1 MQGLVRTALRLVVMV
16 VVTAAVLVAATAL
29 GLPMAAVLG
38 LAITMAGLV
47 GMLGLA
53 RRGRDSGASRETIE
67 IADVGAL
74 RAERTSPE
82 RASADRTAPTTAA
95 SATESGDGEDP
106 LVASMA
112 PGQDLDPELLMPRW
126 RRPSLLAARK
136 ADPMRTLRA
145 ERMPMRFTQ
154 PANPGT
160 SRRIIRYA
168 VVQLLD
174 RPDEVLGRQ
183 LSDLMSGDE
192 VEVLDPSGS
201 FWEVACPDGMV
212 GWVHRTT
219 LGAIGSEPAWA
230 SRRETE
236 PDDLLTAV
244 LSARGIQ

>member
-1 MQGLVRTALRLVVMV
+1 MQGLVRAVLRLVVMG

-29 GLPMAAVLG
+29 GLPTAAVLG
-38 LAITMAGLV
+38 LGVTVAGLV

-53 RRGRDSGASRETIE
+53 RRGRGSASQHDAIE
-67 IADVGAL
+67 VAEAIDRPVQ
-74 RAERTSPE
+74 RAERTAP
-82 RASADRTAPTTAA
+82 ASEAAATSVAA
-95 SATESGDGEDP
+95 SVAGAEDP
-106 LVASMA
+106 VVAAMA
-112 PGQDLDPELLMPRW
+112 PGHEVDPELLMPRW

-136 ADPMRTLRA
+136 ADPMRSLRS
-145 ERMPMRFTQ
+145 ERMPMRFTK
-154 PANPGT
+154 PADPGT
-160 SRRIIRYA
+160 SRRIVRYA

-183 LSDLMSGDE
+183 LTDLMSGDE

-219 LGAIGSEPAWA
+219 LGAIGSESAWA
-230 SRRETE
+230 SRRADTE